1 MIDYSEKRDFIR
13 MPIRCPI
20 ALRDPAAELTDQ
32 AKLLDLSATGIR
44 FISPRSLDQGARLQV
59 TLSPENPI
67 TPPLEAEVAVIRCD
81 EIEDGFET
89 AATIETMAPAV
100 YTEEA

>member
-13 MPIRCPI
+13 MPLHCAIS
-20 ALRDPAAELTDQ
+20 LRDPVAQAADH

-44 FISPRSLDQGARLQV
+44 FISPRSLDQGARLQI

-67 TPPLEAEVAVIRCD
+67 TPPFEAEIAVVRCD
-81 EIEDGFET
+81 EIDNGFET
-89 AATIETMAPAV
+89 AATIETVAPAV
-100 YTEEA
+100 YAEEA

>member
-13 MPIRCPI
+13 MSVSCPI
-20 ALRDPAAELTDQ
+20 VLRDPSAELDDQ

-44 FISPRSLDQGARLQV
+44 FISPRLLDQGAMLQV
-59 TLSPENPI
+59 TLSPENPV
-67 TPPLEAEVAVIRCD
+67 TPPLEAEIAVIRCD

-100 YTEEA
+100 YAEEA